1 LKGTEK
7 VARSGSVFQRYGCPY
22 PDPYQNVTDQKVIE
36 LGNLFCA
43 LFKVKIPKFFD
54 EDLRSGLETVRIR
67 GPG

>member
-1 LKGTEK
+1 MGAFLIPGFGI
-7 VARSGSVFQRYGCPY
+7 R
-22 PDPYQNVTDQKVIE
+22 DPGWEKVIE
-36 LGNLFCA
+36 LGNLFCD